1 MSKAVIR
8 LVLAAALSL
17 AIAGCAS
24 VPLTGQGAC
33 RVAGNLPLT
42 ADGAAYVQ
50 PDRAVALWTR
60 CVDSGPQTA
69 ILKGLALKMRS
80 HARRQLE
87 QYDEAIQ
94 DLEASQRLI
103 PPRAA
108 WDFINL
114 ASLYRDA
121 GQPTKALEL
130 LRKMQDERLGLSG
143 MPAYYHLGRT
153 LSELKQWPEA
163 TEAFTEGLRY
173 QPTYAWAYLYRA
185 LAYDAQGRRELAR
198 KDLDRGKELLGTEI
212 KPADRAQ
219 VLVSLRQP
227 PFDALLPRYGFDS
240 ATFMPDSLQQDE

>member
-8 LVLAAALSL
+8 LVLAAALGL

-42 ADGAAYVQ
+42 ADKTAYAQ
-50 PDRAVALWTR
+50 PDKALALWTR

-80 HARRQLE
+80 LVRGQLK
-87 QYDEAIQ
+87 QYGEAIQ
-94 DLEASQRLI
+94 DLEASQRLM
-103 PPRAA
+103 PPRES
-108 WDFINL
+108 WDFMTL

-121 GQPTKALEL
+121 GQPEKALEL
-130 LRKMQDERLGLSG
+130 LRKMQDQRLGLAG
-143 MPAYYHLGRT
+143 MAPYYHLGRT

-163 TEAFTEGLRY
+163 TEAFTEGLSY
-173 QPTYAWAYLYRA
+173 QPTYVWAYMYRA

-198 KDLDRGKELLGTEI
+198 KDLERAKELLGTEV
-212 KPADRAQ
+212 KPGDRARW
-219 VLVSLRQP
+219 LVSLGQP
-227 PFDALLPRYGFDS
+227 PFDALLPRYGFDR